1 MVLATDYSRLRTRG
15 DTMIHSED
23 AYVNHLLAAGRARG
37 TVAQRVGHMRR
48 LQLRHADL
56 LTVTTADLEQYL
68 AQLALL
74 GHEPETRKAFRS
86 SMRTYYRWL
95 HRTGQIDEDP
105 AVPLSPIHVPHRP
118 ARVAEDDDVERA
130 LMLAPLDVQVMIMLA
145 RYACLRLTELTT
157 LHTRDRQ
164 GDTLRIN
171 GKGGKQR
178 LVPMNAQLHRI
189 LLELE
194 RRNGGGYYFPGRFGG
209 HMHTSSVNKIITR
222 WTGWNPHS
230 LRHAGATAA
239 YQRTGDLRAVQEFLG
254 HSSMATTQRY
264 LHLHQDALRRIA
276 AATAITSRWEGFTP
290 SAERRAA

>member
-1 MVLATDYSRLRTRG
+1 
-15 DTMIHSED
+15 MIHRED
-23 AYVNHLLAAGRARG
+23 AYINHLLAAGRAWG
-37 TVAQRVGHMRR
+37 TVSQRVGHMRR
-48 LQLRHADL
+48 LQLRHPDL
-56 LTVTTADLEQYL
+56 LAVTTADLEQYL
-68 AQLALL
+68 AHLARLD
-74 GHEPETRKAFRS
+74 HEPETRKAFRS
-86 SMRTYYRWL
+86 SMRAYYGWL
-95 HRTGQIDEDP
+95 HKTGHLDVDP
-105 AVPLSPIHVPHRP
+105 AEPLSPIHVPHRP
-118 ARVAEDDDVERA
+118 ARVAEDGDVERA
-130 LMLAPLDVQVMIMLA
+130 LMLAPLEVRAMIMLA

-157 LHTRDRQ
+157 LHVRDRQ

-178 LVPMNAQLHRI
+178 LVPMNAQLHR
-189 LLELE
+189 LVLELE

-264 LHLHQDALRRIA
+264 LHLHQDSLRRIA
-276 AATAITSRWEGFTP
+276 AATAIASHWEDTVP
-290 SAERRAA
+290 ETMRRAA